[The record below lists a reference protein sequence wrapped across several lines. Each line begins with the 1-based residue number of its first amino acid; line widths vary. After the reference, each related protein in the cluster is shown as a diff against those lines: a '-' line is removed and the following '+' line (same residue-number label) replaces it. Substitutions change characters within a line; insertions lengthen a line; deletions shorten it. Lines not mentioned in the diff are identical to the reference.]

1 MPTKTSEKDDPT
13 NFLVMIANNKKI
25 AFFLVMFHQ
34 CLPLSSHFEYTVDV
48 QLPSDCM

>member
-25 AFFLVMFHQ
+25 AFFFSNVPPMFATFI
-34 CLPLSSHFEYTVDV
+34 SF
-48 QLPSDCM
+48 